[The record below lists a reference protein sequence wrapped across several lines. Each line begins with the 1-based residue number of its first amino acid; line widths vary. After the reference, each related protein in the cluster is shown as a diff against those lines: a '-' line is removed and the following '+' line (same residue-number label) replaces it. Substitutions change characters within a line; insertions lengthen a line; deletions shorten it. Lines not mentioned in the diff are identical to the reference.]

1 MQVGIDNEEPGREAK
16 NETTKKI
23 IFIKIPNV
31 QNDNEDINMNS
42 NVNSNVH
49 MQSQSQLQRSI
60 NKPKKSIIP
69 YEKPPAV
76 FLPTEKPFITN
87 DNSNSNYLSTP
98 HNSVYKP
105 QSPSNNE
112 DEIISS
118 SIDNNKHQQQHSNI
132 KHVLSLDEHDLNNKP
147 QLNSSDDNI
156 LDNISC
162 SLVWTSIPV
171 LSYIFPF
178 IGHVGITDSTGRIHD
193 FGSSHYIS
201 IDQMTYGNP
210 DKIIHFE
217 ITNDEFTRWDKCIHS
232 VSKKFT
238 HKTYSLC
245 GVNGYSFCASVLNK
259 INYND
264 RNDYTACEVM
274 KMTIGC
280 KYYVGTASMCKS
292 YIGLIIIIVLI
303 ILVIILC
310 TS

>member
-1 MQVGIDNEEPGREAK
+1 MQVGVDNEEPGK
-16 NETTKKI
+16 DVQKKI

-31 QNDNEDINMNS
+31 HNDNEDNNNNNIQPQHN
-42 NVNSNVH
+42 
-49 MQSQSQLQRSI
+49 
-60 NKPKKSIIP
+60 NKPKRTIIP

-76 FLPTEKPFITN
+76 FTPTEKPFIIN
-87 DNSNSNYLSTP
+87 DNNYLTTP
-98 HNSVYKP
+98 HNSVGTLYKSQTP
-105 QSPSNNE
+105 NE

-118 SIDNNKHQQQHSNI
+118 SSNIPSAIDNNNNKQHQHQQHQI
-132 KHVLSLDEHDLNNKP
+132 KHVLSLDENEPNNI
-147 QLNSSDDNI
+147 NNVEDNI

-178 IGHVGITDSTGRIHD
+178 IGHVGITDSIGRIHD

-217 ITNDEFTRWDKCIHS
+217 ITNEEFTRWDKCIHS
-232 VSKKFT
+232 VSKKFS

-245 GVNGYSFCASVLNK
+245 GVNGYSYCASVLNK

-280 KYYVGTASMCKS
+280 RYYVGTASMCKS
-292 YIGLIIIIVLI
+292 YIGLILIIVLLI
-303 ILVIILC
+303 IVIILC